1 MQEHVRVGYENQISE
16 FFQFIYLGSLAF
28 LFMLSCRKEQKY
40 ANICLLSKSS
50 KSSNLSSQKSKK
62 CFFEKIKLLD
72 ILKASC
78 KSFSMKFLDLAIPET
93 ISSISPRKLNKF
105 LWKRFL
111 WTTVKDSIQSLTQKL
126 TQFTW
131 ITLLYCLCKSKA
143 KIWSCCCC
151 KAWIAWF
158 CGAYGFVDFV

>member
-1 MQEHVRVGYENQISE
+1 MQLAKFTLYVPCFKMQEHVRVGYENQISE

-105 LWKRFL
+105 L
-111 WTTVKDSIQSLTQKL
+111 
-126 TQFTW
+126 
-131 ITLLYCLCKSKA
+131 
-143 KIWSCCCC
+143 
-151 KAWIAWF
+151 
-158 CGAYGFVDFV
+158 